1 MVRPQVGH
9 SIESADLALSQI
21 ITWHLTVYT
30 VYKDRCVGHN
40 SRYNL
45 AVLSTKYLQ
54 VALNRRN
61 NLACQWSIPF
71 GLAVLVTIALGCASG
86 ASAQTQTRGHAH
98 PAPDSDVIAA
108 PVKSLGNRTAPITME
123 VFSDYQC
130 PSCGNFYENSLKYM
144 ITDYVAA
151 GKVYFVHR
159 DFPLPMHPY
168 SHQAARWSNAAA
180 KIGKFEEVDAALF
193 DNQAAWSADGNIEK
207 FVAAALKPADFKRVQ
222 KLMVGCE
229 SNPAAAVKP
238 ASLSGTGQADQGCAL
253 DKYIEQDQAL
263 AKSVPVTQTPT
274 SVITYKGQRYPA
286 MPGFVTWPILKSFL
300 DSLLAQ

>member
-1 MVRPQVGH
+1 LNRGNNLRSRR
-9 SIESADLALSQI
+9 SILCE
-21 ITWHLTVYT
+21 
-30 VYKDRCVGHN
+30 
-40 SRYNL
+40 L
-45 AVLSTKYLQ
+45 AVV
-54 VALNRRN
+54 VAFA
-61 NLACQWSIPF
+61 LA
-71 GLAVLVTIALGCASG
+71 CASG
-86 ASAQTQTRGHAH
+86 VSAQTQPRSHTRATT
-98 PAPDSDVIAA
+98 DSDATAA
-108 PVKSLGNRTAPITME
+108 PAKSLGNRAAPITME

-130 PSCGNFYENSLKYM
+130 PSCGNFFESSLKYM

-180 KIGKFEEVDAALF
+180 KIGKFQEVDAALF
-193 DNQAAWSADGNIEK
+193 DNQAAWSVDGNIEK

-222 KLMVGCE
+222 KLMAGCE
-229 SNPAAAVKP
+229 SNTTAGVKP
-238 ASLSGTGQADQGCAL
+238 ASLSGGGQTEQSCSL
-253 DKYIEQDQAL
+253 DKYIEQDQEL

>member
-1 MVRPQVGH
+1 MNRRNKPGSSSPVLQGILV
-9 SIESADLALSQI
+9 
-21 ITWHLTVYT
+21 
-30 VYKDRCVGHN
+30 
-40 SRYNL
+40 L
-45 AVLSTKYLQ
+45 AVL
-54 VALNRRN
+54 
-61 NLACQWSIPF
+61 I
-71 GLAVLVTIALGCASG
+71 LGCALGS
-86 ASAQTQTRGHAH
+86 SAQTKRAQTHVASS
-98 PAPDSDVIAA
+98 SDESAA
-108 PVKSLGNRTAPITME
+108 PVKVLGNSAAPITME

-130 PSCGNFYENSLKYM
+130 PSCGNYYENSLKYM

-151 GKVYFVHR
+151 GKVYFIHR

-180 KIGKFEEVDAALF
+180 KIGKFQEVDAALF

-222 KLMVGCE
+222 RLMAGCE
-229 SNPAAAVKP
+229 SNTAAVKP
-238 ASLSGTGQADQGCAL
+238 TSFSNNGQTEQSCAL
-253 DKYIEQDQAL
+253 DKYIEQDQEL
-263 AKSVPVTQTPT
+263 AKQLPVTQTPT

>member
-1 MVRPQVGH
+1 
-9 SIESADLALSQI
+9 
-21 ITWHLTVYT
+21 
-30 VYKDRCVGHN
+30 
-40 SRYNL
+40 
-45 AVLSTKYLQ
+45 
-54 VALNRRN
+54 LNRRN
-61 NLACQWSIPF
+61 NLPCRWPVLA
-71 GLAVLVTIALGCASG
+71 GLAVLVTIALATG
-86 ASAQTQTRGHAH
+86 ASAQTQTRAHAR
-98 PAPDSDVIAA
+98 PATDSDVTAA
-108 PVKSLGNRTAPITME
+108 PAKSVGNRTAPITME

-180 KIGKFEEVDAALF
+180 KIGKFQEVDAALF

-229 SNPAAAVKP
+229 SNTSAGVKP
-238 ASLSGTGQADQGCAL
+238 ASLSGNGQTEQGCSL
-253 DKYIEQDQAL
+253 DKYIEQDQEL

-286 MPGFVTWPILKSFL
+286 MPGFVSWPILKSFL

>member
-1 MVRPQVGH
+1 M
-9 SIESADLALSQI
+9 
-21 ITWHLTVYT
+21 
-30 VYKDRCVGHN
+30 GHN
-40 SRYNL
+40 SRYNV
-45 AVLSTKYLQ
+45 AVLSTKYLE

-98 PAPDSDVIAA
+98 PATDSDVIAA

>member
-1 MVRPQVGH
+1 
-9 SIESADLALSQI
+9 
-21 ITWHLTVYT
+21 
-30 VYKDRCVGHN
+30 
-40 SRYNL
+40 
-45 AVLSTKYLQ
+45 
-54 VALNRRN
+54 
-61 NLACQWSIPF
+61 
-71 GLAVLVTIALGCASG
+71 
-86 ASAQTQTRGHAH
+86 
-98 PAPDSDVIAA
+98 
-108 PVKSLGNRTAPITME
+108 ME

-130 PSCGNFYENSLKYM
+130 PSCGNFFENSLKYM

-222 KLMVGCE
+222 KLMAGCE
-229 SNPAAAVKP
+229 SNTPPAVKA
-238 ASLSGTGQADQGCAL
+238 ASFSGNAQTEQSCAL
-253 DKYIEQDQAL
+253 DKYIEQDQEV
-263 AKSVPVTQTPT
+263 AKQVPVTQTPT